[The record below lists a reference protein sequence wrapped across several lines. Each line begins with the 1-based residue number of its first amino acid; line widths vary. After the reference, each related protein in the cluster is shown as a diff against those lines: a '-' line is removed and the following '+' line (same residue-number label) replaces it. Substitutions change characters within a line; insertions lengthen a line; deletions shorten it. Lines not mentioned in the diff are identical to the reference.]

1 MENVRYGVIGIGN
14 MGTSHSGWLAGGK
27 IPGATLT
34 AVCDIDEKRRAWA
47 KENLP
52 EVAVFE
58 DYKELLDSKLVDAV
72 IIAVPHYL
80 HPEMAIEALKRNI
93 NTMVEKPAGVY
104 ASQIREMNA
113 EAEKHPDV
121 KFAMMFN
128 QRTNPLYQKVKE
140 ILDAGTIGELR
151 RVTWIITS
159 WWRTQKY
166 YDSSAWRA
174 TWAGEGGGVLVNQAP
189 HQLDLLQWL
198 CGMPSLMEAHLKYG
212 SHRDI
217 TVEDDV
223 TAYFEYPNGATGTF
237 ITCTHDALGTDRLE
251 IHGDNGKIII
261 TDSKCVTVKKMDKP
275 EDVWN
280 HELDF
285 RQMLALVKGQTQQ
298 KLYTEET
305 FECPE
310 NWDQQ
315 HIDVLI
321 NFTNAIAKGEELIA
335 PGAEGIKAVE
345 IANAMF
351 LSDWLGHAVTIPV
364 EDELFYAK
372 LQEKVQEEKNRK

>member
-58 DYKELLDSKLVDAV
+58 DYKELLDSSLVDAV

-364 EDELFYAK
+364 DDELFYEK

>member
-345 IANAMF
+345 IANSMF
-351 LSDWLGHAVTIPV
+351 LSDWLGHSVTLPV
-364 EDELFYAK
+364 DDDLFYEK
-372 LQEKVQEEKNRK
+372 LQEKVKEEKENK

>member
-58 DYKELLDSKLVDAV
+58 DYKELLDSNLVDAV

-80 HPEMAIEALKRNI
+80 HPEMAIESLKRNI

-364 EDELFYAK
+364 DDELFYEK

>member
-58 DYKELLDSKLVDAV
+58 DYKELLDSSLVDAV

-80 HPEMAIEALKRNI
+80 HPEMAIESLKRNI

-335 PGAEGIKAVE
+335 PGAEGVKAVE

-364 EDELFYAK
+364 DDELFYAK

>member
-212 SHRDI
+212 SHRNI

-261 TDSKCVTVKKMDKP
+261 TDSKSVVVKKMDKP

-321 NFTNAIAKGEELIA
+321 NFTNAIAKGEQLIA

-345 IANAMF
+345 IANSMF
-351 LSDWLGHAVTIPV
+351 LSDWLGHSVTLPV
-364 EDELFYAK
+364 DDDLFYEK
-372 LQEKVQEEKNRK
+372 LQEKVKEEKENK

>member
-58 DYKELLDSKLVDAV
+58 DYKELLDSSLVDAV

-80 HPEMAIEALKRNI
+80 HPEMAIESLKRNI

-251 IHGDNGKIII
+251 IHGNNGKIII

-364 EDELFYAK
+364 DDELFYEK